1 VREQE
6 DAIKAGKGERK
17 IEEDG
22 VDGEGGK
29 KL

>member
-1 VREQE
+1 VREWE
-6 DAIKAGKGERK
+6 GAIKAGKGERK
-17 IEEDG
+17 TEEAG